1 MIKLATLLKE
11 IQGSPKA
18 IFLAGPAGSGKST
31 LTKQLLPSSYQVINS
46 DDTYEELLK
55 ASGIGLKQK
64 DFTPDQLSQ
73 AAKLQAQARKTTQ
86 DKLAQSIEDKNNIII
101 DGTGA
106 ASGPLL
112 KKKQQLEDLGYETF
126 MLMIYVS
133 PLTSLERNQQRDRSL
148 MPGIVLRTWR
158 DVNKNIGVYE
168 QAFGDNFVLL
178 NNNPEDNV
186 IWILGTREGNAE
198 DEKDVMLRTADVDKY
213 PNLTVD
219 VISTSGEVSGTKARQ
234 ALNISKE
241 DFFTF
246 LPDEIKDEK
255 EGVYNILT
263 KTQTQERFVPG
274 PLLHENFTPQKAPLM
289 GRFVDYACDRLNID
303 KPKVFVINSPTYSQE
318 HKSFGGYYPQEQEIK
333 IVVHNRNMADILRTL
348 AHELVHHMQNLNGKE
363 LNGEDGS
370 DTENEANAMAG
381 VIMREFG
388 RENP

>member
-86 DKLAQSIEDKNNIII
+86 DKLAQSIENKNNIII

-133 PLTSLERNQQRDRSL
+133 PLTSLERNQERDRSL

-168 QAFGDNFVLL
+168 QAFGDNFILL
-178 NNNPEDNV
+178 NNDPKNATQEFSPELIKPFTQASSAV
-186 IWILGTREGNAE
+186 GKPKTPEEMAKSKA
-198 DEKDVMLRTADVDKY
+198 EKDQLNKDIESMVKSLPEFDD
-213 PNLTVD
+213 
-219 VISTSGEVSGTKARQ
+219 ISSAK
-234 ALNISKE
+234 SK
-241 DFFTF
+241 
-246 LPDEIKDEK
+246 I
-255 EGVYNILT
+255 
-263 KTQTQERFVPG
+263 Q
-274 PLLHENFTPQKAPLM
+274 NFIQ
-289 GRFVDYACDRLNID
+289 
-303 KPKVFVINSPTYSQE
+303 
-318 HKSFGGYYPQEQEIK
+318 
-333 IVVHNRNMADILRTL
+333 
-348 AHELVHHMQNLNGKE
+348 
-363 LNGEDGS
+363 
-370 DTENEANAMAG
+370 
-381 VIMREFG
+381 
-388 RENP
+388 